1 MTIELSRE
9 TQQVLTGSLQRYFK
23 ENMEEEIGNLTA
35 GALLNFILAE
45 VGPLVYNKAVADVQQ
60 RLQARIMEI
69 DLEVY
74 ETEFEYWG
82 KKDRPKKGK

>member
-74 ETEFEYWG
+74 ETEFEYWS

>member
-1 MTIELSRE
+1 MSIELSRE

-74 ETEFEYWG
+74 ETEFEYWS

>member
-1 MTIELSRE
+1 
-9 TQQVLTGSLQRYFK
+9 
-23 ENMEEEIGNLTA
+23 MEEEIGNLTA

-74 ETEFEYWG
+74 ETEFEYWS